1 MSYDV
6 SVTQQRF
13 YTRVAITGEP
23 TIDQLLSLVHLLG
36 VDSGSWKHDRLLVDL
51 RRVTT
56 QFTQA
61 EQFSIGQEA
70 ATSLSHM
77 RKIASVVPADRV
89 TRISEKAARRDG
101 TNVLVFDDENEAL
114 AWLKAAD

>member
-23 TIDQLLSLVHLLG
+23 TFDQLLALVHLLG
-36 VDSGSWKHDRLLVDL
+36 VDSGSWKHEALLVDL
-51 RRVTT
+51 RKVKTP
-56 QFTQA
+56 FTPA
-61 EQFSIGQEA
+61 EQFAIGQAA

-77 RKIASVVPADRV
+77 RKIASVVPTERV

-101 TNVLVFDDENEAL
+101 TNVLVFDDEKEAL
-114 AWLKAAD
+114 AWLKAED

>member
-13 YTRVAITGEP
+13 YTRVAVTGEP
-23 TIDQLLSLVHLLG
+23 TFDQLLALVHLLG
-36 VDSGSWKHDRLLVDL
+36 VDSDSWKHDVLLVDL
-51 RRVTT
+51 RKVATP
-56 QFTQA
+56 FSNE
-61 EQFSIGQEA
+61 EQFAIGQAA

-77 RKIASVVPADRV
+77 RRIASVVPTDRI

-101 TNVLVFDDENEAL
+101 TNVLVFVDEKEAL
-114 AWLKAAD
+114 AWLQADD